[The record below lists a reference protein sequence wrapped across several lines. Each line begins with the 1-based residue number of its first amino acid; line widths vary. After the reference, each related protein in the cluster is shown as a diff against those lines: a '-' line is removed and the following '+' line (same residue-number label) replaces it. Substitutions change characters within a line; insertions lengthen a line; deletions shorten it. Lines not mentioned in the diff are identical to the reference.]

1 MLLYHMCIESFVAV
15 EDVPHSLTL
24 TNRTAMSGGSLQ
36 KLLSA
41 RAVIHAIV
49 RIVIGLQLSFIKCKK
64 RRTSR

>member
-24 TNRTAMSGGSLQ
+24 TDRTAMRNGNLQ

-41 RAVIHAIV
+41 RAVIHAIM
-49 RIVIGLQLSFIKCKK
+49 RIIIGLQLSLIKCKK
-64 RRTSR
+64 RRTS